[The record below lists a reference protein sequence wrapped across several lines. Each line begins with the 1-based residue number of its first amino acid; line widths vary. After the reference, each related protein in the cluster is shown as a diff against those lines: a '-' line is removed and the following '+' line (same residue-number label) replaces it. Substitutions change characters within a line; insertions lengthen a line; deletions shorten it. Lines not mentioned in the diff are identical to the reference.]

1 MSEQTA
7 SVGIPG
13 QVDDITVD
21 WLNTALADDERFGT
35 IVGVDTAHFAEGVGI
50 LGELARLS
58 LTYAAGETGPPT
70 VVAKCQSPAPESVF
84 LASMM
89 GFYLREVSFYQHV
102 AGDVSIPVAQPYLA
116 ECGDGGIPF
125 VLLIEDVV
133 GATCPD
139 QIAGLSVDEVETI
152 ISTITP
158 LHTQFWGTDEL
169 FGLSWLPPMNNDLY
183 KGGQVMAT
191 ERFPGF
197 AEHFGDR
204 VDPAFMN
211 QIGHACDRYAEMLD
225 HLVSLGTPTFTHT
238 DCRAENYLFGG
249 RVGGEDRDV
258 TVVDFQLSTRHWGM
272 WDVTNLLAGSMDPE
286 LRREHEHAVI
296 ERYVERVR
304 AAGIDY
310 DLDQAMLEYRLCLL
324 QQTTAQVITHD
335 LQGGNE
341 RGTELLEQLHL
352 RPVLAAQDHR
362 VGDLLST
369 F

>member
-1 MSEQTA
+1 MDEQTA
-7 SVGIPG
+7 PLDIPG
-13 QVDDITVD
+13 QVADITVD
-21 WLNTALADDERFGT
+21 WLNAALAPDDRFGT
-35 IVGVDTAHFAEGVGI
+35 ITDVGITPFAAGVGI
-50 LGELARLS
+50 LGELARLTLS
-58 LTYAAGETGPPT
+58 YAPGETGPAT

-89 GFYLREVSFYQHV
+89 GFYVREVSFYRHV
-102 AGDVSIPVAQPYLA
+102 ADDVSIPVAQPYLA
-116 ECGDGGIPF
+116 ECGEGGVPF
-125 VLLIEDVV
+125 VLLIEDVA

-139 QIAGLSVDEVETI
+139 QIAGLTVDEVDTI

-169 FGLSWLPPMNNDLY
+169 FSLDWLPPMNNDLY
-183 KGGQVMAT
+183 KGGQAMAT

-197 AEHFGDR
+197 ADHFGDR
-204 VDPAFMN
+204 VDEGFMG
-211 QIGHACDRYAEMLD
+211 QIGQACSRYAEMLD

-249 RVGGEDRDV
+249 RVGDEDRDV

-272 WDVTNLLAGSMDPE
+272 WDVANLLAGSMDPE
-286 LRREHEHAVI
+286 LRREHERGVI
-296 ERYVERVR
+296 EGYVDRVA

-310 DLDQAMLEYRLCLL
+310 DVDQAMLEYRLCLL

-341 RGTELLEQLHL
+341 RGDELLEQLHL
-352 RPVLAAQDHR
+352 RPVLAAQDHE
-362 VGDLLST
+362 VGGLLST